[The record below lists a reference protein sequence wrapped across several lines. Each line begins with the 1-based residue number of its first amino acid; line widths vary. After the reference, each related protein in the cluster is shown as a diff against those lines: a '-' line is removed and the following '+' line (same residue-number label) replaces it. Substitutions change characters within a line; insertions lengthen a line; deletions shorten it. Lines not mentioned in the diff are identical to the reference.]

1 LVIGPDKTA
10 TAGPGI
16 PGLPPI
22 PGGNTGDGSPLSG
35 YDYYRAWALYK
46 IQPNFNIPR
55 YLKAEGITCLV
66 HFTVLRDG
74 RIVNIRVLR
83 STNDPILD
91 GLAVRALEATA
102 SLPPLPD
109 TFKEDQVELNVLF
122 DYSPSVEQGGSVN
135 P

>member
-1 LVIGPDKTA
+1 M
-10 TAGPGI
+10 
-16 PGLPPI
+16 
-22 PGGNTGDGSPLSG
+22 
-35 YDYYRAWALYK
+35 
-46 IQPNFNIPR
+46 
-55 YLKAEGITCLV
+55 
-66 HFTVLRDG
+66 RDG

-109 TFKEDQVELNVLF
+109 TFKEDQVELIVLF